1 MTGDFV
7 PIILLGDCPAPAQRC
22 SSRPESRREVY
33 PMIRKILSYGVL
45 AGLIVGIPL
54 SAITIGMGGHSAKYG
69 MAIGYLTML
78 VGLSAVFVAIKRHR
92 DLDLGGVI
100 GFWPAL
106 GMGLG
111 ISFVAGVIYVFAW
124 ETACA
129 IAHLDFAN
137 AYAKIE
143 IAQQKAAGVSGA
155 ALAKFE
161 GQMEQFKR
169 DYANPFY
176 RLPMTFIEIFP
187 VGVLVSLVSA
197 ALLRNRRFL
206 PLQRG

>member
-1 MTGDFV
+1 
-7 PIILLGDCPAPAQRC
+7 
-22 SSRPESRREVY
+22 
-33 PMIRKILSYGVL
+33 MIRKILIYGAL
-45 AGLIVGIPL
+45 AGVIVGVPL
-54 SAITIGMGGHSAKYG
+54 SVLTISMGSHSPNYG

-78 VGLSAVFVAIKRHR
+78 VGLSTIFVALKRHR
-92 DLDLGGVI
+92 DKDLGGVI

-129 IAHLDFAN
+129 IAHLDFAS

-143 IAQQKAAGVSGA
+143 IAQQKAAGVSGV

-161 GQMEQFKR
+161 AQMEQFKR
-169 DYANPFY
+169 DYANPLY

-187 VGVLVSLVSA
+187 VGVLVSLISA

-206 PLQRG
+206 PVQRG